1 MEMSER
7 GDLRP
12 VEIEGQWR
20 LHIPSPSYFNAVI
33 AAGAEMISPLL
44 RTQHYERVTLQS
56 LEYIIMKICMLRL
69 MPGNVS
75 YKFHEDLYALPNN
88 RNKCLISFIMI
99 IMRSATPCALE
110 DEDFHASPNA
120 RNMCSVTVGL
130 PGSFHFISQISLPY
144 NVASAMDSESRA

>member
-7 GDLRP
+7 GDMRP

-88 RNKCLISFIMI
+88 RNCLLYTSPSPRDMTISRMPS
-99 IMRSATPCALE
+99 SA
-110 DEDFHASPNA
+110 
-120 RNMCSVTVGL
+120 
-130 PGSFHFISQISLPY
+130 
-144 NVASAMDSESRA
+144 